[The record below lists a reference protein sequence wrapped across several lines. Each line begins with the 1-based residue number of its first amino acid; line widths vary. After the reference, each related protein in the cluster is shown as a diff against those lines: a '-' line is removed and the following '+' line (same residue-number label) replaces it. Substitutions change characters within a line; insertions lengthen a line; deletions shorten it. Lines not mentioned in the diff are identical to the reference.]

1 MASDLLSILIP
12 GSRPLI
18 FSIFLLRSLD
28 LSHNQLTDIEEG
40 SFQSLPSLQI
50 LKIQNNRIA
59 ALGKKS
65 STLCRHPVPSRDVT
79 YQTLPGR
86 ECRLPFFTVY
96 VAMHGVPL

>member
-1 MASDLLSILIP
+1 MMLTP
-12 GSRPLI
+12 Y

-59 ALGKKS
+59 ALGK
-65 STLCRHPVPSRDVT
+65 
-79 YQTLPGR
+79 
-86 ECRLPFFTVY
+86 
-96 VAMHGVPL
+96 